1 MNLNYWQR
9 LSRFSDIIY
18 EPKQHLL
25 FAGLWFLSLQGLF
38 VLLSTAAVWH
48 WSLSTVGSILTLFGV
63 LFVLRAIDEVKDLE
77 YDKKYNPDRPLV
89 SGVVSATDIRSYVL
103 FGTLIVATAN
113 SFIALPLSLFI
124 AVNVGYGLLLM
135 WLEKTMPLMDK
146 SMFFNLIIT
155 YPVSIA
161 LSFYTLL
168 QTQHSQHTTIST
180 GMLLAIGCY
189 VLAFLHFEI
198 IRKSMWEHLSDPEEK
213 LYSGEIGCKQAL
225 LVASLFGA
233 GAVAGILLLF
243 KPWNLTG
250 FAAVTGWLPLI
261 NLIFIVLSL
270 RLFVTNRSQR
280 FNPRKFSVPY
290 IVCFYSLNLIH
301 GLTWNQHSFGH
312 F

>member
-1 MNLNYWQR
+1 MNQNSTYYLPV
-9 LSRFSDIIY
+9 F
-18 EPKQHLL
+18 
-25 FAGLWFLSLQGLF
+25 GFLSLQGLF

-77 YDKKYNPDRPLV
+77 YDQQHNPDRPLV
-89 SGVVSATDIRSYVL
+89 SGVVSVTDIRSYVL

-146 SMFFNLIIT
+146 SLFFNLIIT

-180 GMLLAIGCY
+180 GMLLTIGCY

-198 IRKSMWEHLSDPEEK
+198 IRKSMWEHLSDPAEK
-213 LYSGEIGCKQAL
+213 LYSGEIDCKQAL
-225 LVASLFGA
+225 LVASLF

>member
-77 YDKKYNPDRPLV
+77 YDQQYNPDRPLV
-89 SGVVSATDIRSYVL
+89 SGVVSVTDIRSYVL
-103 FGTLIVATAN
+103 FATLIVATAN

-146 SMFFNLIIT
+146 SLFFNLIIT

-180 GMLLAIGCY
+180 GMLLTIGCY

-301 GLTWNQHSFGH
+301 GLTWNQHSIGH